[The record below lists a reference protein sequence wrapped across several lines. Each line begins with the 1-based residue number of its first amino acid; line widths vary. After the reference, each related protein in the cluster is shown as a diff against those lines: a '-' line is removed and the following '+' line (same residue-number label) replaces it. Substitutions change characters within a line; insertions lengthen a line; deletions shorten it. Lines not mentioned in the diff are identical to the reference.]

1 MIIDLFRDS
10 ICFSYSQECKKSQMF
25 FSSKVKTN
33 DTVETL
39 RKADPLKERA
49 NVLQTLFKEFDFCLD
64 GSFNSA
70 EDATLSQRSSTNLE
84 CIL

>member
-1 MIIDLFRDS
+1 
-10 ICFSYSQECKKSQMF
+10 MF

-33 DTVETL
+33 DIVEIL

-49 NVLQTLFKEFDFCLD
+49 NVLQTVCEEFDFCLD

-70 EDATLSQRSSTNLE
+70 EDATFSLKQYLRDRPSEIVHHSLIQCFHIDLNL
-84 CIL
+84 IQ

>member
-1 MIIDLFRDS
+1 
-10 ICFSYSQECKKSQMF
+10 MF

-33 DTVETL
+33 DIVEIL

-49 NVLQTLFKEFDFCLD
+49 NVLQTVCEEFDFCLD

-70 EDATLSQRSSTNLE
+70 EDATLTQRSSTNLG
-84 CIL
+84 CILWFNVSISI

>member
-1 MIIDLFRDS
+1 
-10 ICFSYSQECKKSQMF
+10 MF